1 MVVSLTD
8 TAIAIPGTEMTCLSV
23 RHATGPI
30 ALLGF
35 VLCACGGPV
44 EVEQPMRG
52 WLVMGHEVRSF
63 RPCGTQQE
71 LWLMGD
77 SPALDE
83 IKAEYSAASQDTG
96 PYTPLFVHI
105 TGRRVT
111 APGDGFGANFSGG
124 LTVNRVEQVW
134 PQGDCD

>member
-1 MVVSLTD
+1 
-8 TAIAIPGTEMTCLSV
+8 MTCLSG

-30 ALLGF
+30 ALLVF
-35 VLCACGGPV
+35 VLYACGGPV
-44 EVEQPMRG
+44 EVDQPMRG